1 MEERSWPQSIV
12 SVEAAMSDHPMSPAE
27 AKMRILAEWRTW
39 VGHRQAATPHGGAD
53 ASEFFRWVEE
63 NHPDLLSFES
73 SDDKRQLV
81 KRWLVDAGL
90 IRH

>member
-1 MEERSWPQSIV
+1 MTQ
-12 SVEAAMSDHPMSPAE
+12 AE

-39 VGHRQAATPHGGAD
+39 VGHRQVI
-53 ASEFFRWVEE
+53 EQ

-81 KRWLVDAGL
+81 KRCLVDAGL
-90 IRH
+90 IKG